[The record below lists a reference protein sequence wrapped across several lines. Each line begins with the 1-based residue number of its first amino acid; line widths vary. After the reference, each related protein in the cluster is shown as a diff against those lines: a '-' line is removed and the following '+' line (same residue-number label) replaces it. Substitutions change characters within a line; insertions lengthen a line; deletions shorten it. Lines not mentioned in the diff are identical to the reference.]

1 MSRRL
6 LLLIVSLIF
15 VGFGRLV
22 EARLQQR
29 EHLTEEEIDLIR
41 EMQEIDLR
49 IDIFVRA
56 AERRLLVL
64 ANPAASQTKKEE
76 EKWGPL
82 PKGTKLQL
90 LQDYKA
96 ILEEA
101 MEKLDDAFERD
112 KKSPALPKALSKFK
126 EGAAHQ
132 MPQLRA
138 LAPQMTEKKEQ
149 RALLEA
155 IEEAE
160 TATKGEIKTQ

>member
-1 MSRRL
+1 VSRRL
-6 LLLIVSLIF
+6 LLLVASLAIIAS
-15 VGFGRLV
+15 GGLV
-22 EARLQQR
+22 EARTQQR
-29 EHLTEEEIDLIR
+29 EHLTEEEVDLIR

-56 AERRLLVL
+56 ADRRLLVL
-64 ANPAASQTKKEE
+64 TNPAAKQSRKEE

-82 PKGTKLQL
+82 PKGSKLEL

-101 MEKLDDAFERD
+101 MEKLDDTFERD
-112 KKSPALPKALSKFK
+112 KKSAALPKALSKFK

-132 MPQLRA
+132 LTQLRA

-160 TATKGEIKTQ
+160 TATKGELKTQ